1 MFPYTT
7 IRPFENFIRFL
18 AARLSVC
25 PGLVWPV
32 ASLLP
37 PAIERN
43 LWTSKNSS
51 NAYSCWR
58 AEFRYNDGWFHQNLR
73 KTKKRQTQTVVV
85 LISEILTNFFLYIWR
100 RRQLFS
106 LCMWSTWE
114 CVCGF
119 LPSWCGGWNL
129 HCVRVRNLRV
139 FYADV
144 ICNIWKFS
152 LQNTLNKKIENFGTR
167 LGVGKELV

>member
-1 MFPYTT
+1 MPSFVCLFLLLLLLLFPYTT
-7 IRPFENFIRFL
+7 IRPFENFIWFL
-18 AARLSVC
+18 AVRLSVC

-85 LISEILTNFFLYIWR
+85 LISEILTIFFLHLATAAVVFVMYVKYLRVCVRFFTLMMWG
-100 RRQLFS
+100 LKSS
-106 LCMWSTWE
+106 LCE
-114 CVCGF
+114 GKKFACF
-119 LPSWCGGWNL
+119 LCR
-129 HCVRVRNLRV
+129 C
-139 FYADV
+139 YM
-144 ICNIWKFS
+144 
-152 LQNTLNKKIENFGTR
+152 
-167 LGVGKELV
+167 